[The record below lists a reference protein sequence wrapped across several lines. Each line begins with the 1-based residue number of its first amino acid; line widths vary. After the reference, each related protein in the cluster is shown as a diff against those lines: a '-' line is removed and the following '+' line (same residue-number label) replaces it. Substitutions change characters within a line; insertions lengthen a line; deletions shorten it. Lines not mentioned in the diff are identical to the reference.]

1 MTTQMTKVV
10 PVKPTRSSSSA
21 IMTAQGNPRIQW
33 LKTAKNHLVL
43 RPRGMKGFVWDYIVD
58 LKLDVTPDYHFEP
71 KKGLPRILT
80 SDVFYDLRKPL
91 EDAGYDVTSRAA
103 AKSKT
108 RATIQ
113 VQYIKEIC
121 DSLEIRRADVG
132 ILAGEAGH
140 LFYRREHYAVSLD
153 DLDSLKLKGVIILI
167 IEKRGISEL
176 LRYIAAKYGIAL
188 LSTQGFLTE
197 NVLDLAY
204 LAESTGGKVAV
215 LTDYDISGI
224 LIAYQIPEIP
234 RIGIDIETLED
245 LGIADKQDELEEYYF
260 PNPTHKKKIEDNL
273 DDFDFG
279 VDFDY
284 LSERRIEIN
293 AVLKEAGGERF
304 WEWIISKLE
313 DEFGD
318 DLNYNRAINIP
329 EADEFV
335 PDELREFNA
344 IVINKISDILEPEQ
358 DARKRELHH
367 YNAHIEGMI
376 EDLSDYENGMREKFQ
391 DAVDERANM
400 ETLVNDI
407 NRLIKKHGS
416 KTGEEDEEEKETN
429 GQR

>member
-1 MTTQMTKVV
+1 MTKIA
-10 PVKPTRSSSSA
+10 PLQSARSSSSTV
-21 IMTAQGNPRIQW
+21 TAQGKSRIRW
-33 LKTAKNHLVL
+33 LKTTKKHLVL

-58 LKLDVTPDYHFEP
+58 LKLEVTPDFHFEL

-91 EDAGYDVTSRAA
+91 EDAGYDVTSKAA

-121 DSLEIRRADVG
+121 DSLKIRRADVG

-140 LFYRREHYAVSLD
+140 LFYRGEHYAVSLD

-176 LRYIAAKYGIAL
+176 LRYMAAKYGIAL

-245 LGIADKQDELEEYYF
+245 LGIADKQQEVDEYYF
-260 PNPTHKKKIEDNL
+260 PNPLHKKKVEDNL
-273 DDFDFG
+273 DDFEFDL
-279 VDFDY
+279 DFDY

-293 AVLKEAGGERF
+293 GVLKEVGGERF
-304 WEWIISKLE
+304 WKWIVSKLE

-318 DLNYNRAINIP
+318 DLNYLRAIDIP

-335 PDELREFNA
+335 PDELRKFNTL
-344 IVINKISDILEPEQ
+344 VINKIHVVLEPEQ
-358 DARKRELHH
+358 DTRKRELQHH
-367 YNAHIEGMI
+367 DAHIEGMI
-376 EDLSDYENGMREKFQ
+376 EDVSDYENGMREEFQ
-391 DAVDERANM
+391 DIVDERADM
-400 ETLVNDI
+400 EAIVKGI

-416 KTGEEDEEEKETN
+416 KMEENE
-429 GQR
+429 